1 MELQI
6 SKYILYFQKYL
17 LGTMT
22 NNRILIDID
31 KALGIEMN
39 YLSISV
45 LILIAGF
52 SLCTKVVYYNK
63 SLYFERLKRY

>member
-52 SLCTKVVYYNK
+52 SYMYQR
-63 SLYFERLKRY
+63 SLLQ

>member
-22 NNRILIDID
+22 HNRILIDID

-52 SLCTKVVYYNK
+52 SYMYQR
-63 SLYFERLKRY
+63 SLLQ